1 MTGNSSMPTMWKT
14 EMFVEVILKA
24 EFGGIVNCSG
34 NNLEK

>member
-1 MTGNSSMPTMWKT
+1 MLTMWKT

-24 EFGGIVNCSG
+24 ELGGIVNCSG